1 VKQIAVAMHNY
12 HDALKGFP
20 RGMTGG
26 VIHGFADGAVAFIAD
41 GISLSAYQGLGSRN
55 GNENVAPPE

>member
-1 VKQIAVAMHNY
+1 MKQIAVAMHNY

-41 GISLSAYQGLGSRN
+41 GISLSVYQGLGSCN
-55 GNENVAPPE
+55 SNENVALPE